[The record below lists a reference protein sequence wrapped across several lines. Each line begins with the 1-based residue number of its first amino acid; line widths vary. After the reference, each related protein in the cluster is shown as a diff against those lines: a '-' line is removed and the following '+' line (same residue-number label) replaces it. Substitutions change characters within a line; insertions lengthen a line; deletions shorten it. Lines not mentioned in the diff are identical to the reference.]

1 MGIVNAADNTTE
13 TPVASFSVDVTE
25 GKVPLEVQ
33 FTDTSSGEPTSWE
46 WDFGDGVTS
55 DSQNA
60 SHVYTEAGTF
70 DVSLTVSNANESDST
85 KDTIKVLGTRPIV
98 RISSVYPSDPIER
111 EPVNFRGEIIYNDS
125 AIIKQ
130 KWSDED
136 GFRCPQMTLTTAFL
150 AGNHTIYFEAM
161 DSEDEW
167 SERAIAYL
175 EVRENTPPIAVIKDI
190 SPDSALKGEE
200 VTFIGSG
207 TDDDGV
213 VNGSI
218 IHEYSWESDIDSFLS
233 EEPNFSTSSLSVGTH
248 TITFWVRDH
257 YKKSKEST
265 AIIKIIGNTE
275 YIQVSSEK
283 AISANNPVNIVF
295 DVNDT
300 NLTSLE
306 FSITDSNDAV
316 ILTKDITD
324 ELDSGIHSFE
334 WDATDSQGE
343 PLQSGAYK
351 LSLLG
356 TDSFGDSISE
366 GMILNVDHT
375 PPVIVIDDIT
385 GVITHEDIVYAS
397 SDLTVTISGSDED
410 VKDISINLL
419 SDSGSQVKTINA
431 DNEGDGTWVGEFDL
445 FSVPDGNYNVTVV
458 ATDTANNINY
468 ASSVITVNV
477 DNTAPVIENYSP
489 ADGKVFAES
498 TTAVNISFD
507 YSDARTGINE
517 SSIGIVVDNIDVTNN
532 ATINASSASYNA
544 TGLKA
549 GAHAASIFVAD
560 NTGNEKRLTTNFWIG
575 PKPSATT
582 SRSSGSSSGGGGGGS
597 TGEKYENIL
606 VKEVESIYVTKDSH
620 ISYEFTKD
628 GNAITSVQF
637 DALRNAGTISTI
649 VEVLKDRSTFAKTDA
664 PGNVYQQM
672 NIWVGKSGFVDPENV
687 ENLGIGFM
695 VEKTWLEE
703 DNIESDTVKLYRYS
717 NESWTAL
724 DTEVTE
730 EDDEYVYFES
740 QTPAFSPFAI
750 SSEAESEELT
760 DEAILQSVSDDS
772 VASDGEP
779 IEVKTTDSVSS
790 TFVFVILGGLSVVL
804 IGAYL
809 IYRKGK

>member
-13 TPVASFSVDVTE
+13 IPVASFSADITE

-33 FTDTSSGEPTSWE
+33 FTDTSSGDPTSWL
-46 WDFGDGVTS
+46 WDFGDGEIS
-55 DSQNA
+55 KSPNA
-60 SHVYTEAGTF
+60 SYIYTEPGTF
-70 DVSLTVSNANESDST
+70 NVSLTVSNENGSNSVTE
-85 KDTIKVLGTRPIV
+85 TIKVLGTRPIV
-98 RISSVYPSDPIER
+98 RISSVNPSDPIER

-175 EVRENTPPIAVIKDI
+175 EVRKNTPPIATIKDI

-265 AIIKIIGNTE
+265 AIIKIMGDTE
-275 YIQVSSEK
+275 YLQVSSEK
-283 AISANNPVNIVF
+283 AISANNPVNIVV

-300 NLTSLE
+300 NITSLE

-324 ELDSGIHSFE
+324 ELDSGIYSFE
-334 WDATDSQGE
+334 WNATDSQGE
-343 PLQSGAYK
+343 QLQSGAYK
-351 LSLLG
+351 LNLLG
-356 TDSFGDSISE
+356 TDSSGDSISE

-385 GVITHEDIVYAS
+385 GVITHEDVVYAS

-410 VKDISINLL
+410 VKDVKINLL
-419 SDSGSQVKTINA
+419 SDSGSQVKTIDA
-431 DNEGDGTWVGEFDL
+431 DHEGDGTWVGEFDL
-445 FSVPDGNYNVTVV
+445 SSVPDGIYNVTAV
-458 ATDTANNINY
+458 ATDTANNININ
-468 ASSVITVNV
+468 AATSDITVNV
-477 DNTAPVIENYSP
+477 DKTAPAIENYSP
-489 ADGKVFAES
+489 TDSKVFVEG
-498 TTAVNISFD
+498 TTSVNISFD

-517 SSIGIVVDNIDVTNN
+517 SSIGLIVDNIDVTNN

-544 TGLKA
+544 TDLDT
-549 GAHAASIFVAD
+549 GAHTASIFVAD
-560 NTGNEKRLTTNFWIG
+560 NTGNNKKFTTNFWIG
-575 PKPSATT
+575 PKPSTTT
-582 SRSSGSSSGGGGGGS
+582 SRSSGSSSGGGS

-606 VKEVESIYVTKDSH
+606 VKEVESIYVTKDSR
-620 ISYEFTKD
+620 INYEFNKD
-628 GNAITSVQF
+628 GNAITSVHF

-649 VEVLKDRSTFAKTDA
+649 VEVLKDRSTFAKTDV

-703 DNIESDTVKLYRYS
+703 SNIKSDTVKLYRYS

-750 SSEAESEELT
+750 SSEAESGEPV

-779 IEVKTTDSVSS
+779 IEVKTTGSGSS
-790 TFVFVILGGLSVVL
+790 MFVFVILGGLSVVL

>member
-13 TPVASFSVDVTE
+13 IPVASFSADITE

-33 FTDTSSGEPTSWE
+33 FTDTSSGDPTSWL
-46 WDFGDGVTS
+46 WDFGDGEIS
-55 DSQNA
+55 KSPNA
-60 SHVYTEAGTF
+60 SYIYTEPGTF
-70 DVSLTVSNANESDST
+70 NVSLTVSNENGSNSVTE
-85 KDTIKVLGTRPIV
+85 TIKVLGTRPIV
-98 RISSVYPSDPIER
+98 RISSVNPSDPIER

-175 EVRENTPPIAVIKDI
+175 EVRKNTPPIATIKDI
-190 SPDSALKGEE
+190 SLDSALKGEE

-218 IHEYSWESDIDSFLS
+218 IHEYSWESDIDTFLS

-257 YKKSKEST
+257 YKKSKEVT

-275 YIQVSSEK
+275 YLQVSSEK
-283 AISANNPVNIVF
+283 AISVNNPVNIMV

-300 NLTSLE
+300 NFTSLK
-306 FSITDSNDAV
+306 FSITDNNDNI

-324 ELDSGIHSFE
+324 EMDSGIYTFE
-334 WDATDSQGE
+334 WNATDSAGE
-343 PLQSGAYK
+343 QLQSGAYN
-351 LSLLG
+351 LSLIG
-356 TDSFGDSISE
+356 TDSSDNPISE
-366 GMILNVDHT
+366 AMILNVDHT
-375 PPVIVIDDIT
+375 LPLIVIDDIT
-385 GVITHEDIVYAS
+385 GVIEHEDVVYAS
-397 SDLTVTISGSDED
+397 SDLTVTMSESDGDIKD
-410 VKDISINLL
+410 VNINLL
-419 SDSGSQVKTINA
+419 SDSGSQVKTIDA
-431 DNEGDGTWVGEFDL
+431 DRVDDGTWVGEFDL
-445 FSVPDGNYNVTVV
+445 SSVPDGNYTVEAV
-458 ATDTANNINY
+458 AKDTANNINSTTSNIKVNVDGTAPILEDVTPSKDQKFAVGTNSVDIRFNY
-468 ASSVITVNV
+468 SDSGTGINASSVSMKI
-477 DNTAPVIENYSP
+477 DN
-489 ADGKVFAES
+489 
-498 TTAVNISFD
+498 
-507 YSDARTGINE
+507 R
-517 SSIGIVVDNIDVTNN
+517 DVTAN
-532 ATINASSASYNA
+532 ATINEVSASYKA
-544 TGLKA
+544 TGLDA
-549 GAHAASIFVAD
+549 GSYTATLYVAD
-560 NTGNEKRLTTNFWIG
+560 SLGNIQKFSTNFVIAE
-575 PKPSATT
+575 KS
-582 SRSSGSSSGGGGGGS
+582 SRKTSSSSSGGGGGS

-606 VKEVESIYVTKDSH
+606 VKEVESIYVTKDSR

-628 GNAITSVQF
+628 GNAITSVHF

-649 VEVLKDRSTFAKTDA
+649 VEVLKDRSTFAKADA

-672 NIWVGKSGFVDPENV
+672 NIWVGKSGFVDPDNV

-703 DNIESDTVKLYRYS
+703 NNIESDTVKLYRYS

-730 EDDEYVYFES
+730 EDDDYVYFES
-740 QTPAFSPFAI
+740 QTPGFSPFAI

-779 IEVKTTDSVSS
+779 IQVKTTGSESS
-790 TFVFVILGGLSVVL
+790 TFVFVILGGLLVVL